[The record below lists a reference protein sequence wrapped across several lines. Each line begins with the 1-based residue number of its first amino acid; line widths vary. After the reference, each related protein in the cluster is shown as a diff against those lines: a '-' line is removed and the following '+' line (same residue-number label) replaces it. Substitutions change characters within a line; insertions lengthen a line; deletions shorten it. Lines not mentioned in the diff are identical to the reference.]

1 MISICILPEKVM
13 FNIET
18 FDSYLWSSGKRSEEN
33 DKRFAKVITEIGKV
47 SQYEVFT
54 ASGDLFRHVNKHS
67 HGFSN
72 IHIVMFYQ
80 L

>member
-18 FDSYLWSSGKRSEEN
+18 FNSYLWSSGKRSEEN

-47 SQYEVFT
+47 S
-54 ASGDLFRHVNKHS
+54 
-67 HGFSN
+67 
-72 IHIVMFYQ
+72 
-80 L
+80 